1 MAQLTPRDREEFQLY
16 LEHCTD
22 AQVYGVLE
30 KESAA
35 GRQQYVKLV
44 KQELARRS
52 QT

>member
-1 MAQLTPRDREEFQLY
+1 MAQLTQCEREEFQLY

-35 GRQQYVKLV
+35 GRAQYVKLA